1 MDAPRKPEDFY
12 RVYGEHRT
20 YVRPLLRKKHLRDYK
35 ANIWVPA
42 EFEAGMSVLELGCG
56 TGLFLAFVKAMG
68 IKDVVGV
75 DQDPK
80 VLEYGTDDVEG
91 KIVVTGIDDFLGCDA
106 AKHRF
111 DRIVMLDVF
120 EHFSPYEGVALL
132 VKIKAALTERGMIV
146 MRLPNCASP
155 WGLQYQFHDLTH
167 KAMYTPGSI
176 RQVALAAGFE
186 CVRCVAHRR
195 GHPFKQRIERLT
207 ETIADRLLT
216 EPPPLWSANMVAV
229 LAPVRETPIG

>member
-1 MDAPRKPEDFY
+1 MDDAPAKAEDFY
-12 RVYGEHRT
+12 RVYGQHRT
-20 YVRPLLRKKHLRDYK
+20 YVRPLLRKKHMRDFT
-35 ANIWVPA
+35 ANIWRPG
-42 EFEAGMSVLELGCG
+42 EFEADMGVLELGCG

-68 IKDVVGV
+68 ITEFAGV
-75 DQDPK
+75 EQDPK
-80 VLEYGTDDVEG
+80 VLEYGTADTDG
-91 KIVVTGIDDFLGCDA
+91 KIAITDIDSYLADA
-106 AKHRF
+106 AAGRPY
-111 DRIVMLDVF
+111 DRVVMLDVF

-132 VKIKAALTERGMIV
+132 GRIKAVLSRRGRVV

-176 RQVALAAGFE
+176 RQAALAAGYE

-195 GHPFKQRIERLT
+195 GNPFKQRVERVV
-207 ETIADRLLT
+207 ESVANRLLT

-229 LAPVRETPIG
+229 LAPMG